1 MLDVLE
7 LMEEIE
13 KGLHSGRRVGD
24 EASEGSSAAAHHWS
38 TGLFDEQ
45 WHVAEHALQLP
56 EAPHSRWHRAGVS
69 SRTERRLNLAG
80 GAVFV
85 LLVAGWTWSVVMA
98 ATGRLAGETSATA
111 SMAAALT
118 NTDAPSAAY
127 LTDATLNALSGELR
141 GASGKL
147 QAKIRMT
154 GIPLAADSVAG
165 GAALRVELPDSSGSA
180 AAPSAGIWH
189 VAAAFGS
196 ALKPI
201 ANFNLISLRPR
212 SDKQNGRVGLY
223 YIGTWPGEKGRP
235 VSAPAKAPVARYQPP
250 SGFIEVTQEIADTR
264 VSEHFTLRDFLT
276 HDQPNVW
283 PKYLVLE
290 LRNVDK
296 LELVLSDL
304 TSHGIDVS
312 GVTVLSG
319 FRTPQYNKGG
329 GNTGGRAGLSRHMY
343 GDAADIFI
351 DSNHDGVMDDLNH
364 DGRTNIEDARVILAA
379 VDRVE
384 AAHPELV
391 GGAGVYPAEAGHGP
405 FIHIDSRGYRAR
417 WVGSGGGS

>member
-1 MLDVLE
+1 
-7 LMEEIE
+7 
-13 KGLHSGRRVGD
+13 
-24 EASEGSSAAAHHWS
+24 
-38 TGLFDEQ
+38 
-45 WHVAEHALQLP
+45 
-56 EAPHSRWHRAGVS
+56 
-69 SRTERRLNLAG
+69 
-80 GAVFV
+80 
-85 LLVAGWTWSVVMA
+85 
-98 ATGRLAGETSATA
+98 
-111 SMAAALT
+111 MAAALT
-118 NTDAPSAAY
+118 NGDAPSAAY

-141 GASGKL
+141 GASGTL
-147 QAKIRMT
+147 QAKIR
-154 GIPLAADSVAG
+154 LAGAPIGGDSVAG
-165 GAALRVELPDSSGSA
+165 GARLRVESPDSSGSN
-180 AAPSAGIWH
+180 AAPTAGIWR
-189 VAAAFGS
+189 VAAAVGN

-201 ANFNLISLRPR
+201 ADFSLISLRPR
-212 SDKQNGRVGLY
+212 SAKQNGRVGLY
-223 YIGTWPGEKGRP
+223 YVGNWPGENGPLHAPSK
-235 VSAPAKAPVARYQPP
+235 APAARYQPP
-250 SGFIEVTQEIADTR
+250 SGFIEVTQENADTR
-264 VSEHFTLRDFLT
+264 VSEHFKLRDFLT

-304 TSHGIDVS
+304 EQHGIDVS

-319 FRTPQYNKGG
+319 FRTPQYNRGG

-364 DGRTNIEDARVILAA
+364 DGKSTIADARVILAA

-391 GGAGVYPAEAGHGP
+391 GGAGIYPAESGHGP

-417 WVGSGGGS
+417 WIGSGGGS